1 MFEINLKSRKS
12 IFEQIVDGFKELI
25 VSGVLKPGDKIPSVR
40 DLSGQLTVNPNTI
53 QKAYRQ
59 LDQEGW
65 IYSASG
71 LGSFVSERPRELP
84 DEKKLEELT
93 AQIASLAK
101 QMEYLGLAKEEVMG
115 RIASAIEER
124 RGSDDRS

>member
-12 IFEQIVDGFKELI
+12 IFEQIVNGFKELI
-25 VSGVLKPGDKIPSVR
+25 VSGVLKPGDRIPSVR
-40 DLSGQLTVNPNTI
+40 DLSSQLTVNPNTI

-71 LGSFVSERPRELP
+71 LGSYVAERPEVTP
-84 DEKKLEELT
+84 DEGKLAELT
-93 AQIASLAK
+93 VQIASIAK
-101 QMEYLGLAKEEVMG
+101 QMEYLGLSREDVLKRVAE
-115 RIASAIEER
+115 AIGER
-124 RGSDDRS
+124 RDSDD